1 MMQHPEHFTR
11 SKCGIIYYNRY
22 NFLVQ
27 QDIFMTKFKMM
38 DESPLF
44 YYFAYGYNL
53 NPAFLKERLKNGTWN
68 HDGLHKTGL
77 LDGPDPI
84 DLGTYVLPDYQFSYD
99 LDLQNYKEKGSVG
112 NVTISPNH
120 KVYGALYRLTE
131 TQLKKLDRSEEV
143 PRIYDR
149 VLVQVYKEG
158 AIHSKVD
165 AWLDLGHP
173 QAVTSTPHPLS
184 DYVDTI
190 VTAAENRHF
199 PQDYID
205 KYLRFPV
212 NVRK

>member
-1 MMQHPEHFTR
+1 M
-11 SKCGIIYYNRY
+11 
-22 NFLVQ
+22 
-27 QDIFMTKFKMM
+27 FMTKSKMM

-53 NPAFLKERLKNGTWN
+53 NPTFLKERLKNGTWN
-68 HDGLHKTGL
+68 HDGLHKTGQ

-99 LDLQNYKEKGSVG
+99 LDLQNYNEKGSVG
-112 NVTISPNH
+112 NVTIVPNH

-131 TQLKKLDRSEEV
+131 AQLKKLDRSEEV

-149 VLVQVYKEG
+149 VLVQVYQEG

-173 QAVTSTPHPLS
+173 QAVTPAPHPLP
-184 DYVDTI
+184 DYVNTI

-199 PQDYID
+199 PQEYVD
-205 KYLRFPV
+205 KYLRFPLKV
-212 NVRK
+212 GK